1 MAVRVMSDTKTMP
14 SSAYRLDDQVGYLL
28 RLASQRHATIFQSLT
43 VQGLT
48 PTQFSAL
55 IRISEQGTC
64 SQNQLGRLAAMDVA
78 TIKGVVDRLRH
89 KDLIAAG
96 SDPDDK
102 RRVLISLSPEGAAL
116 VSEMQEVGHAITAE
130 TLKPLSVAEQ
140 RSLEK
145 LLRKLV

>member
-1 MAVRVMSDTKTMP
+1 MSETKTK
-14 SSAYRLDDQVGYLL
+14 SAEPYRLDDQVGYLL
-28 RLASQRHATIFQSLT
+28 RLASQRHANIFQSLT

-64 SQNQLGRLAAMDVA
+64 SQNQLGRLSAMDVA

-89 KDLIAAG
+89 KGLIVAG
-96 SDPDDK
+96 PDPSDK
-102 RRVLISLSPEGAAL
+102 RRVLISLSPEGATL
-116 VSEMQEVGHAITAE
+116 VGEMQEVGHAITAA
-130 TLKPLSVAEQ
+130 TLKPLSVTEQ
-140 RSLEK
+140 RSLAK